1 MIIMNNDRAAAN
13 YKSES
18 ESAQLVPDDTQN
30 TDFTRITCSAF
41 KEESVEEGGRKAR
54 AALISD
60 SIEESDSNEEGQPF
74 TIKLFISRLLGLK

>member
-1 MIIMNNDRAAAN
+1 MDNNSAAAN
-13 YKSES
+13 YESES
-18 ESAQLVPDDTQN
+18 ESAQLVSDDTQN

-60 SIEESDSNEEGQPF
+60 SIEEEQPV
-74 TIKLFISRLLGLK
+74 TVKLFISRMLGLK